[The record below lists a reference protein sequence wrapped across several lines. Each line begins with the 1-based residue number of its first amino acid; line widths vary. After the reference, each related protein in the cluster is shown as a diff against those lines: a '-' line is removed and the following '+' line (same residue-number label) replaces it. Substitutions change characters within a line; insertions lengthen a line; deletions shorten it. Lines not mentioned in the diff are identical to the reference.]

1 MATSIVTAVIP
12 VLNEEATIGSV
23 VSGLMDNGASEVVV
37 VDNGSTDGTVEAATA
52 AGARVVFEPR
62 RGYGSACLAGIAAVD
77 RAGVV
82 VFADGDGCDD
92 PKDLPA
98 LIEPI
103 KTGRADMVIGS
114 RLAGRLD
121 PGALPI
127 HSRVGNRIASVML
140 RLIYGQKASD
150 LGPFRAIRL
159 DSLKVL
165 RMQDTGFGWT
175 AEMQAKAAMLGLRV
189 VEVPVHYRKRAA
201 GQSKITGNMM
211 ASIVAGWIIIK
222 TLLLTRIRARH
233 LVRAEQTQKQEEF
246 VCETEC

>member
-1 MATSIVTAVIP
+1 MAKSTVTAVIP
-12 VLNEEATIGSV
+12 VLNEEATIGTV
-23 VSGLMDNGASEVVV
+23 VFGLMYNGAIDVLV

-52 AGARVVFEPR
+52 AGARVVSEPR
-62 RGYGSACLAGIAAVD
+62 RGYGSTCLAGIAAVGSAD
-77 RAGVV
+77 VV

-103 KTGRADMVIGS
+103 KSGRADMVIGS

-159 DSLKVL
+159 DSLRSL
-165 RMQDTGFGWT
+165 QMQDTGFGWT
-175 AEMQAKAAMLGLRV
+175 AEMQAKAAMLRLRV
-189 VEVPVHYRKRAA
+189 VEVPVHYRKRTA
-201 GQSKITGNMM
+201 GQSKITGNIK
-211 ASIVAGWIIIK
+211 ASFLAGWIIIK
-222 TLLLTRIRARH
+222 TLLLTRLRARH
-233 LVRAEQTQKQEEF
+233 FMGVEHTRKQEES
-246 VCETEC
+246 VCETRH